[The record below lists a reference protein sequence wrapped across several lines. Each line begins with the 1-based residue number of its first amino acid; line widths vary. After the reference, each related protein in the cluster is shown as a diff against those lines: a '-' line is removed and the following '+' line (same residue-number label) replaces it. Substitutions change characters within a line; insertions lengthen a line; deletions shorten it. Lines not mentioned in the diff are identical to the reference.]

1 MTKERIKSF
10 ILILLIINS
19 INLTVQM
26 WFDTGFWTS
35 DEFLDSLRNIPIVRG
50 IAGWFDT
57 GGEEVFTGQQLYDE
71 TMKPRRVVVNGG
83 NAREV
88 YGKKTNSYD
97 EVMAYIDSVIEDM
110 KRTDVSVDQLTYEEW
125 KNLFKA
131 KSLFVDYG
139 YETDYKNLN
148 RMYRMSSSS
157 GKFEQ
162 ATNFTG
168 FIIVPNELTGK
179 CTLCMLNESD
189 NTVVRH
195 TFSANTEK
203 LQSFIERSTYQK
215 QLNNTFAFEINLDT
229 LTTVEAGVER
239 KVAFSPL
246 TLLNIP
252 AGSESNVIVQD
263 NGAYKSYEDFE
274 VFAEEALNVFGYTA
288 SSLRKNV
295 KSDGTITFVENNA
308 TITFY
313 YDGTIEY
320 NAVSKENGL
329 RVSNGVK
336 TSYQA
341 VHDVLNVAGMLW
353 EKSKIAK
360 KNLDYQLVSELADN
374 DEGKY
379 TIRFD
384 NMING
389 TTVNYSNITG
399 NAVMAQV
406 EGGYIIHLVMHISDI
421 TETGHKNESAPVLMA
436 IDSVYE
442 GYGKDVMIIDDVY
455 RCYDFDDD
463 GKGIAKWVFKL
474 KDESKILM
482 VDTSEKK
489 E

>member
-26 WFDTGFWTS
+26 WFDTGFLTS
-35 DEFLDSLRNIPIVRG
+35 EEFLNSLREIPVVGSIVD
-50 IAGWFDT
+50 WFS
-57 GGEEVFTGQQLYDE
+57 EEEEKTYTGQQLYDE

-88 YGKKTNSYD
+88 YNKKTASYD
-97 EVMAYIDSVIEDM
+97 EVMDYIDSIVGNM
-110 KRTDVSVDQLTYEEW
+110 KSTEVTVDQITYEEW
-125 KNLFKA
+125 KNMFKT

-148 RMYRMSSSS
+148 RMYGMSSSS
-157 GKFEQ
+157 GKFSQ
-162 ATNFTG
+162 ATSFTG
-168 FIIVPNELTGK
+168 FIIVPNGLTGK
-179 CTLCMLNESD
+179 CTICMLNEKD
-189 NTVVRH
+189 NTVTRH
-195 TFSANTEK
+195 MFSANTDK
-203 LQSFIERSTYQK
+203 LQSFIEQSTYQK

-229 LTTVEAGVER
+229 LTSAETDVER

-246 TLLNIP
+246 TLLSIP
-252 AGSESNVIVQD
+252 TGSESNVIVQN
-263 NGAYKSYEDFE
+263 NGAFKSYEEFE
-274 VFAEEALNVFGYTA
+274 SFSENALTVFGYTA

-313 YDGTIEY
+313 YDGTVEY
-320 NAVSKENGL
+320 SAVSKEKGL
-329 RVSNGVK
+329 KISNGAK

-341 VHDVLNVAGMLW
+341 VHDVLNVVSMLW
-353 EKSKIAK
+353 EKSEAK
-360 KNLDYQLVSELADN
+360 SKNLDYQIVSELADN

-379 TIRFD
+379 TIRLD

-389 TTVNYSNITG
+389 TTVNYSTITG

-406 EGGYIIHLVMHISDI
+406 EDGYITRLVMHISDI
-421 TETGHKNESAPVLMA
+421 AETSSNNESAPVLMA

-442 GYGKDVMIIDDVY
+442 GYGKDVMVIDDVY
-455 RCYDFDDD
+455 RCYDFDET

-474 KDESKILM
+474 KDESEVLV
-482 VDTSEKK
+482 VDTSEIKG
-489 E
+489 